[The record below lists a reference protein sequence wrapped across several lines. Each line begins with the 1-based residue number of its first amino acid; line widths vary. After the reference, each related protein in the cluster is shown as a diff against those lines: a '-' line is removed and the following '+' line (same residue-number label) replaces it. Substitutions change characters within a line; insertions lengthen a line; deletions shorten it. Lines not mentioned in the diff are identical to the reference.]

1 MSFEDRSKPVRK
13 GEELDGQKLRPYLEE
28 ALAEP
33 ISALTVTQF
42 RGGYSNLT
50 YLLRWPRP
58 DGSERSVVLRRPPF
72 GSKVKRAH
80 DMAREHRILSQL
92 SPHLTWVPKPLAFCQ
107 DHDVLGADFY
117 VMERIAGV
125 ILRREV
131 PQGVPLDEAMARRMC
146 ETLLDTLIELHA
158 LDYDAIGLGDLGK
171 PEGYVERQIRGW
183 IKRYGDAQTDPIEQ
197 LPAVADWLVAN
208 LPSSG
213 PATILHNDHKF
224 DNVIWDSER
233 FERVIGV
240 LDWEMATLGDP
251 LMDLG
256 TTLCYWIEARD
267 HAGLQNM
274 SFGPTH
280 LPGMLT
286 RRQLCDR
293 YGERTG
299 RDVSN
304 IVFYYVYGLYKTAV
318 VVQQIYY
325 RFKHGLTQD
334 PRFAGL
340 IFAVRLLG
348 ERAAETIE
356 VQEL

>member
-1 MSFEDRSKPVRK
+1 MSFQDPSKPVRK
-13 GEELDGQKLRPYLEE
+13 GEELAVDPLRPYLEE
-28 ALAEP
+28 SLGEP

-42 RGGYSNLT
+42 PGGYSNLT
-50 YLLRWPRP
+50 YLLHWSQK
-58 DGSERSVVLRRPPF
+58 DGGQRSVVLRRPPF
-72 GSKVKRAH
+72 GSTVKRAH
-80 DMAREHRILSQL
+80 DMGREHRILTQL
-92 SPHLTWVPKPLAFCQ
+92 APHLSWVPRPLAFCQ
-107 DHDVLGADFY
+107 DHAVLGADFY
-117 VMERIAGV
+117 VMERVAGV

-131 PQGVPLDEAMARRMC
+131 PSGVTVDPATARRMS
-146 ETLLDTLIELHA
+146 EILLDTLVELHA

-183 IKRYGDAQTDPIEQ
+183 IRRYGDAQTDEVEQ
-197 LPAVADWLVAN
+197 MPAVAAWLVAN
-208 LPSSG
+208 LPTSG
-213 PATILHNDHKF
+213 PATIIHNDHKF
-224 DNVIWDSER
+224 DNVIWESER
-233 FERVIGV
+233 FEQLIGV

-274 SFGPTH
+274 SFAPTH

-293 YGERTG
+293 YADRTG
-299 RDVSN
+299 RDVSK

-325 RFKHGLTQD
+325 RFKQGLTQD

-340 IFAVRLLG
+340 IFAVGLLAD
-348 ERAAETIE
+348 RAAETIE
-356 VQEL
+356 RQEL

>member
-1 MSFEDRSKPVRK
+1 MSFEDRSKPVRE
-13 GEELDGQKLRPYLEE
+13 GERLDVGKLRLYLEE
-28 ALAEP
+28 VLAEP
-33 ISALTVTQF
+33 IPTLTVTQF
-42 RGGYSNLT
+42 PGGYSNLT
-50 YLLRWPRP
+50 YLLRWPRAQ
-58 DGSERSVVLRRPPF
+58 GGERSVVLRRPPF

-80 DMAREHRILSQL
+80 DMGREHRILTQL
-92 SPHLTWVPKPLAFCQ
+92 SPHLRWVPKPLVFCE
-107 DHDVLGADFY
+107 DHDVMGADFY
-117 VMERIAGV
+117 VMDRIAGV

-131 PQGVPLDEAMARRMC
+131 PSGITLEPATARHMS
-146 ETLLDTLIELHA
+146 ETLLDTLVQLHA

-183 IKRYGDAQTDPIEQ
+183 IKRYGDAQTDEVETMP
-197 LPAVADWLVAN
+197 PVADWLVAN
-208 LPSSG
+208 LPISG

-224 DNVIWDSER
+224 DNVIWDTER
-233 FERVIGV
+233 FEQLIGV

-256 TTLCYWIEARD
+256 TTLCYWIEAGD

-274 SFGPTH
+274 SFAPTH

-293 YGERTG
+293 YAERTG
-299 RDVSN
+299 RDVSS
-304 IVFYYVYGLYKTAV
+304 ILFYYVYGLYKTAV

-325 RFKHGLTQD
+325 RFKQGLTQD

-340 IFAVRLLG
+340 IFAVRLLA

-356 VQEL
+356 RQEL